1 MCGPIT
7 DPEKKIIT
15 NIPKQVVIGVCYTTF
30 ICHFLLFFLH
40 RILLSMYVTC
50 NIIDVIGLED
60 NCKLNEEE
68 YFMW

>member
-1 MCGPIT
+1 MCRPIT
-7 DPEKKIIT
+7 DPEKNNNKHSE
-15 NIPKQVVIGVCYTTF
+15 IGDNWC
-30 ICHFLLFFLH
+30 LLHDFYMSFSLVLH

-68 YFMW
+68 HFMW

>member
-7 DPEKKIIT
+7 DQKKNNNKHSET
-15 NIPKQVVIGVCYTTF
+15 GSNWC
-30 ICHFLLFFLH
+30 LLRLYMSFSLVLH

-50 NIIDVIGLED
+50 NIIDVGLED

-68 YFMW
+68 HFMW